1 MRCKDIEYADIKNL
15 MPYDIASLGILD
27 GRKKKKRAYV
37 DCIATFDIETS
48 RIKIEDADHAI
59 LYLFTITLFRSSEDY
74 SCYVGRDFDDLRY
87 FIKCVNSALTGNQ
100 RLLLFIHNLSYEF
113 QFLRTVCDFDTAG
126 VFCLDSRKIL
136 KADIGD
142 HIECRCSYIHSN
154 MSLEKFTEKMMAAH
168 KKQDGETFDYKA
180 IRYPW
185 TVLTEEQLYYA
196 LCDTLGLA
204 EALYNEM
211 SADGDTLY
219 TLPLTSTGYVRRDV
233 RSAMANAQH
242 RWIGSLLP
250 NLEVYTLLRE
260 AFRGG
265 NTHANRYFAGR
276 VLENV
281 YSFDRKSSYPDVQ
294 CNRKFPMTP
303 FKEYPNADIDDL
315 LRLLTVR
322 GRAILARIALHNVE
336 LRDPYWGCPYISQ
349 SMCRRLEGGI
359 FDNGRVLS
367 AEYLECALTDIDL
380 RIICDEYKA
389 EIVPIDVYTAG
400 YGYLP
405 PEYVAEVQKF
415 FRFKTELDGV
425 AGQEF
430 FYMKSKNKL
439 NAIYGMSAQDPAKET
454 ILFINDEFQKDPD
467 FDLERAL
474 KHYNKTAFMPY
485 QWGVWTTAWARFE
498 LEEGIKLAG
507 HGFVYGDTD
516 SVKSLIRP
524 DLDGYNKQAIAR
536 SKESGAFATS
546 PDGTVH
552 YMGVYEQEKTYSKF
566 ATLGSKKYAYQY
578 EDGNTHVTIAG
589 VTKKKG
595 GQELDKGDELGKGL
609 DRFINTTPGFI
620 FENAGGVEA
629 VYVDTPPCRY
639 LNIDDHRLE
648 IGPCVVLKDST
659 YQLGITA
666 EYERLLNSA
675 ADVWGYTGEI
685 Q

>member
-1 MRCKDIEYADIKNL
+1 MRCKDIEYLDIREL
-15 MPYDIASLGILD
+15 MPYDIATLGILE

-48 RIKIEDADHAI
+48 RIKIDDKDHSV
-59 LYLFTITLFRSSEDY
+59 LYLFTVCIYTSPTDY

-87 FIKCVNSALTGNQ
+87 FINAVDCALGDDE
-100 RLLLFIHNLSYEF
+100 RLLLFVHNLSYEF
-113 QFLRTVCDFDTAG
+113 QFLRTVCDFDAAE

-136 KADIGD
+136 KADIGE

-154 MSLEKFTEKMMAAH
+154 MSLEKFTEKMQARH
-168 KKQDGETFDYKA
+168 QKQDGESFDYDA
-180 IRYPW
+180 VRYPW
-185 TVLTEEQLYYA
+185 TVLNEDQLYYA

-204 EALYNEM
+204 ESIYNEM
-211 SADGDTLY
+211 AADGDTLY

-233 RSAMANAQH
+233 RNAMANAQH

-250 NLEVYTLLRE
+250 DLEIYTLLRE

-303 FKEYPNADIDDL
+303 FKHYPNASIDDL

-322 GRAILARIALHNVE
+322 GRAVIARIALHDLK
-336 LRDPYWGCPYISQ
+336 LRDPYWGCPYIST
-349 SMCRRLEGGI
+349 SMCRRLEGGV

-367 AEYLECALTDIDL
+367 AEYLECTVTDIDL
-380 RIICDEYKA
+380 RIICDEYSA

-405 PEYVAEVQKF
+405 PEYIAEVEKF
-415 FRFKTELDGV
+415 FRYKTELDGV
-425 AGQEF
+425 PGQEF
-430 FYMKSKNKL
+430 YYMKSKNKL

-454 ILFINDEFQKDPD
+454 ILFLNQEFQKDPD
-467 FDLERAL
+467 FDMESAL
-474 KHYNKTAFMPY
+474 AKYNKTAFMPY
-485 QWGVWTTAWARFE
+485 QWGVWTTAWARWE

-507 HGFVYGDTD
+507 RGFVYGDTD
-516 SVKSLIRP
+516 SVKSLTKP
-524 DLDGYNKQAIAR
+524 DLEEYNKQAIAR
-536 SKESGAFATS
+536 SKKSGAFAAS

-552 YMGVYEQEKTYSKF
+552 YMGVYEPEKTYSKF

-578 EDGNTHVTIAG
+578 EDGATHVTIAG

-595 GQELDKGDELGKGL
+595 GKELDKGDEFGRGL
-609 DRFINTTPGFI
+609 ERFVNTNPGFI
-620 FENAGGVEA
+620 FVDAGGVEA
-629 VYVDTPPCRY
+629 VYVDDPPCRF
-639 LNIDDHRLE
+639 LEIDGHRLE
-648 IGPCVVLKDST
+648 IGACVVLRDST

-666 EYERLLNSA
+666 EYERLLNNA